1 MKSQNRRNV
10 LGKFRHALHGFFLL
24 FIALCM
30 VLASSFVTLAVEQS
44 GNETIIEASSLQ
56 ENSDLVLS
64 GDTVLRMD
72 VDRTLK
78 SITGTSW
85 SLFIEGPETLTVDST
100 GGAINVY
107 AVTAEEGSNLTVTS
121 SDRETFS
128 IQTIDTFCFRGDN
141 LDIDA
146 YYGIKSSLGNIIMD
160 ASESATILARKDCAY
175 LVESKDKTYT
185 VTGVEVTILE
195 KEETLRASELT
206 DNADV
211 ELDGDTVLEMDVAKT
226 LHSIS
231 GEEYRLIINGP
242 NPLTIDTNRS
252 AIYVKELEV
261 NTDLTVNSS
270 CKNEYSI
277 RVKNDFDFLNG
288 DNLIVDAVFGIKS
301 DTGTIVIHADEHVE
315 VYAEKGACIV
325 AEKGGVY
332 LEGQVIWLNHERQG
346 TDGNGREH
354 GIYAGN
360 GVYITATGTNNVRII
375 GGTYGIQSA
384 EEVRLNGNFTIESYR
399 EAIYAKSFIGMEGY
413 FDLASTLRLESDELL
428 LDYIYVVLSDYGN
441 ITMTGSKLRVIGE
454 AGIGTKGNIVIDCE
468 EIDINA
474 TLDATIVASSVS
486 GDVTL
491 TADKMR
497 ITATYERYKNAHN
510 PDLPVYYENKWK
522 YGSVVSGS
530 RVTISSQDAVITG
543 PTPVFADKKVNL
555 CGNIQLNASG
565 YEAGIK
571 CFSGPVSLAGDIGI
585 YFDEDSDRDG
595 EVVFGIYSN
604 NSLTATGTGLYITA
618 PLGMYV
624 PGGGID
630 LDCDMVSV
638 KTTAG
643 YGMEALRQPVHIK
656 GGNLYIETA
665 FGVEDA
671 WRGGDCVGIRAD
683 KGVRLDCALAE
694 IIAPVGILVEE
705 GDVYLNGLTQIGAT
719 KKGISVDVGEI
730 QVNGYTKVAVTSG
743 GEYAMRS
750 EKKRIVVDPSL
761 SMTEPAGGSIQANPG
776 IVLDS
781 SGDQALYVVFGS
793 ELNEISF
800 TMDQPVEHK
809 NISNKADIIYDLT
822 PGFHI
827 KSIDWY
833 WNGDKLAL
841 SNSGSSVYQF
851 IGGGTYK
858 VTVLLE
864 TDPEYVLGYGLKAGG
879 VLDKTKAVVNGSTND
894 VSMGYYL
901 NGKEVEVTYNFG
913 TCPYGFYTVDLSI
926 DRPRDGQKPSTSV
939 SAESGDYGV
948 RSENVTWYV
957 SDDGK
962 TYTEMGSGT
971 KFIGGKYYKVIMGV
985 STRDKTFAFG
995 WDRDSGTGELY
1006 SRIRAYINNAQTEL
1020 VPVDGQDPLYYA
1032 EVSHDFGI
1040 CNTDIIRNIEVV
1052 SVTEPVAGQTPSY
1065 IAGVRGTGYQID
1077 TTKNGF
1083 ADIYWKN
1090 PPEKWYYLRDG
1101 VRWIDVTDGGYEDVY
1116 EHETFILGHDYECI
1130 VYVKRVD
1137 DYVFFVDIYN
1147 DQFAEA
1153 TMNGQTAEILQEG
1166 SNLQWEQQVS
1176 YTFSCDE
1183 NGSAS
1188 TSFSVSGDVTS
1199 YGSEIDD
1206 VTIQLYPEN
1215 GSEPAYEE
1223 TVVGN
1228 EASYTIS
1235 GVAPGTY
1242 TMKVKK
1248 KNHVTREYEIT
1259 VDGQNVEQG
1268 AKICLV
1274 GDANTD
1280 GKVDFGDLQRL
1291 YQHLAT
1297 DNKLVEYALIV
1308 ANVNADMN
1316 VDYGDLQRLYQH
1328 LGTDNKLF

>member
-1 MKSQNRRNV
+1 MINRDVTKKSRRKV
-10 LGKFRHALHGFFLL
+10 KAFFLL
-24 FIALCM
+24 LIALCM
-30 VLASSFVTLAVEQS
+30 VLVSSFVTLAVEQS
-44 GNETIIEASSLQ
+44 GNETIIKASSLQ

-78 SITGTSW
+78 SISGTSW

-100 GGAINVY
+100 GCAINVY
-107 AVTAEEGSNLTVTS
+107 AVTAEEGSNLTVKC
-121 SDRETFS
+121 SDRETYS
-128 IQTIDTFCFRGDN
+128 IQTIDSFIFRGAK

-146 YYGIKSSLGNIIMD
+146 YYGIKSTLGDITIG
-160 ASESATILARKDCAY
+160 ASESATILARKGCAY

-185 VTGVEVTILE
+185 VTGVEVSIQE
-195 KEETLRASELT
+195 KKETLRASELS

-211 ELDGDTVLEMDVAKT
+211 ELLGDTVLEMDVAKT

-242 NPLTIDTNRS
+242 NPLTFDTNRS

-277 RVKNDFDFLNG
+277 RVKNDIDFLNG

-301 DTGTIVIHADEHVE
+301 DLGTIVIHADEHIE
-315 VYAEKGACIV
+315 VYAKKGACIV

-332 LEGQVIWLNHERQG
+332 LEGQVIRLENEGQG
-346 TDGNGREH
+346 KDGNGREH
-354 GIYAGN
+354 GVYAGN
-360 GVYITATGTNNVRII
+360 GVYITATGTNSVRVT

-384 EEVRLNGNFTIESYR
+384 EEIRLNGNFTIYSYR
-399 EAIYAKSFIGMEGY
+399 AAIYAKSFIGMEGY
-413 FDLASTLRLESDELL
+413 FDLASMLRLDEDELL
-428 LDYIYVVLSDYGN
+428 EDNVYVVKADYGN
-441 ITMTGSKLRVIGE
+441 IKMTGSILRVVGE
-454 AGIGTKGNIVIDCE
+454 TGIGTKGDIIIDCE
-468 EIDINA
+468 EIDVNA
-474 TLDATIVASSVS
+474 TLNTAIVTNTAS
-486 GDVTL
+486 GNVTL

-497 ITATYERYKNAHN
+497 ITATRERYKNSYN
-510 PDLPVYYENKWK
+510 PDLPAAYEKQWK
-522 YGSVVSGS
+522 YGSVVSGNG
-530 RVTISSQDAVITG
+530 VTISSQDAVITG
-543 PTPVFADKKVNL
+543 PTPVFADAEVRL
-555 CGNIQLNASG
+555 RGNIQLNASG

-571 CFSGPVSLAGDIGI
+571 CFSGSVSLAGDISI
-585 YFDEDSDRDG
+585 YFDEDSDRDE

-604 NSLTATGTGLYITA
+604 GSITATGTGLYITA
-618 PLGMYV
+618 PLGMWSV
-624 PGGGID
+624 GGGID
-630 LDCDMVSV
+630 LDCDTVSV
-638 KTTAG
+638 KTTVG

-671 WRGGDCVGIRAD
+671 WRGGDCVGIRAE

-694 IIAPVGILVEE
+694 IIAPVGILAEE

-761 SMTEPAGGSIQANPG
+761 PMTEPAGGSIQANPG

-781 SGDQALYVVFGS
+781 SGDQALYVEFGS

-833 WNGDKLAL
+833 WNGDKLDF
-841 SNSGSSVYQF
+841 SNLGSSVYQF
-851 IGGGTYK
+851 KGGGSYK

-864 TDPEYVLGYGLKAGG
+864 TDPEYLLSYGLQAGG
-879 VLDKTKAVVNGSTND
+879 VLDKTKAVVNGSTNK
-894 VSMGYYL
+894 VTMGYYL
-901 NGKEVEVTYNFG
+901 SGKEVEVTYDFG
-913 TCPYGFYTVDLSI
+913 TCPYSFYTVDLSI

-948 RSENVTWYV
+948 WSNNITWYV
-957 SDDGK
+957 SEDGE
-962 TYTEMGSGT
+962 TYTEMGSGD
-971 KFIGGKYYKVIMGV
+971 KFIGGKYYKVTMGV

-1006 SRIRAYINNAQTEL
+1006 SRIRAYINNVQTEL

-1052 SVTEPVAGQTPSY
+1052 SVTEPLAGQKPSY

-1077 TTKNGF
+1077 TMKNGF

-1235 GVAPGTY
+1235 DVAPGTY

-1259 VDGQNVEQG
+1259 VDGQSVELD
-1268 AKICLV
+1268 AKICLI
-1274 GDANTD
+1274 GDISGDGQINT
-1280 GKVDFGDLQRL
+1280 
-1291 YQHLAT
+1291 T
-1297 DNKLVEYALIV
+1297 DNTRMIRHIKKTKLLTGYEYDL
-1308 ANVNADMN
+1308 ADISGEGQIN
-1316 VDYGDLQRLYQH
+1316 T
-1328 LGTDNKLF
+1328 TDNTKMIRHIKKTKLLW